1 MKNLKKKNNL
11 ITFLFKYETARCVI
25 LTIALVITLN
35 ISFYRYVWSPFS
47 KKTLGNAIQC
57 FLTEILLIILIMGV
71 GYMISFIFYR
81 ISAFLRFRYLPL
93 DKEEISKNNLY
104 SLEKYV
110 DFIGEV
116 IKTNSRLYKFLFDE
130 YPKLPQK
137 LEEEM
142 LICIAKNYGTAEVTK
157 YLETK
162 FLEKQ
167 PSHIKKWKEVFHLD
181 VRVSSLAPGRVRY
194 NTDVFLGRWES
205 SAGKFNYY
213 ITYTG
218 ILHKKRISVHY

>member
-1 MKNLKKKNNL
+1 
-11 ITFLFKYETARCVI
+11 
-25 LTIALVITLN
+25 
-35 ISFYRYVWSPFS
+35 
-47 KKTLGNAIQC
+47 
-57 FLTEILLIILIMGV
+57 MGV
-71 GYMISFIFYR
+71 GCMISFIFYR

-93 DKEEISKNNLY
+93 GKEEISKNNLY

-130 YPKLPQK
+130 YPELPQK

-142 LICIAKNYGTAEVTK
+142 LICIAKNYGAAEVTK
-157 YLETK
+157 YLEIK
-162 FLEKQ
+162 F
-167 PSHIKKWKEVFHLD
+167 KKWKEVFHLD
-181 VRVSSLAPGRVRY
+181 VGVSFLAPGRVRY

-218 ILHKKRISVHY
+218 ILHKERISVHY

>member
-11 ITFLFKYETARCVI
+11 ITFLFKYETARCVTF
-25 LTIALVITLN
+25 TIVLVITLN

-57 FLTEILLIILIMGV
+57 FLTEILLIILIMGA
-71 GYMISFIFYR
+71 GCMISFIFYR

-93 DKEEISKNNLY
+93 DEEEISKNNLY
-104 SLEKYV
+104 SLERYV

-130 YPKLPQK
+130 YPELPQK

-142 LICIAKNYGTAEVTK
+142 LICIAKNYGAAEV
-157 YLETK
+157 TK

-181 VRVSSLAPGRVRY
+181 AGVSPLVPGRVRY
-194 NTDVFLGRWES
+194 NTNAFLGRWES

-218 ILHKKRISVHY
+218 ILHKERISVHY